1 MMKKKKNERRRAKKK
16 HNISEINGSCILCGN
31 LRNATNES
39 HLFIASSQ
47 PLSLARMRQ
56 RDKENDSTNYETAK
70 VIMKNWFAKFHIKC
84 DVTIGMC
91 TLDLNEPRND

>member
-47 PLSLARMRQ
+47 PLSFAFGIGEDEAERQ
-56 RDKENDSTNYETAK
+56 RERQ
-70 VIMKNWFAKFHIKC
+70 HQ
-84 DVTIGMC
+84 
-91 TLDLNEPRND
+91 L